1 MSCQVWDLHLFLSKL
16 SYRVLFRYVGSLHQ
30 SYPLLSTIISYLCA
44 LDLFI
49 IFNSDSVVNSFSC
62 VSTPFSEQ
70 SSSMSV
76 IFLRNLDIF
85 RVNIYHKIIPRTEYK
100 IIVKFDMLYFSF
112 YNNFMQN
119 ALRCFLSE
127 F

>member
-1 MSCQVWDLHLFLSKL
+1 MHLFLSKL
-16 SYRVLFRYVGSLHQ
+16 SHRVQFRYVGSLHQ

-76 IFLRNLDIF
+76 IFFYNFFLRNLDIF